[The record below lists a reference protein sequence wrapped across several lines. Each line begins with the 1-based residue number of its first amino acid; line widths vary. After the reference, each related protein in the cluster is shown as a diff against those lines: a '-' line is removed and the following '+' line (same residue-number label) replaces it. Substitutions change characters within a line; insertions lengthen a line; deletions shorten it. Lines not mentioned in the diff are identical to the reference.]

1 MKELYTAPEME
12 IVRFAPAE
20 RIANDPLTVS
30 LDGDSD
36 FVSNR
41 DYEGG
46 GADF

>member
-20 RIANDPLTVS
+20 KIATDPLT
-30 LDGDSD
+30 LEGD

-46 GADF
+46 GDEF